1 MEGAEDEDGFCTSK
15 RCPPGPSAVPLGS
28 AHADAK
34 QKRIT
39 IIDRLASPSPVIIH
53 SSPRR
58 PQTPPASHHFTSNNT
73 SWASEHVSSSSKPTL
88 FYSGLIQHRL
98 RYLPLLEHRASHSF
112 ERIKS
117 SIIERD
123 TQRLESHQNY
133 RNFPVQSSLRLN
145 TF

>member
-39 IIDRLASPSPVIIH
+39 IIDSHQHSPVVD
-53 SSPRR
+53 
-58 PQTPPASHHFTSNNT
+58 PQSIKPAYNSAGFTSLHQQKPKFGPQNNF
-73 SWASEHVSSSSKPTL
+73 SSSSKPTL
-88 FYSGLIQHRL
+88 FYYGLIQQRL
-98 RYLPLLEHRASHSF
+98 RYLSLLEHRASHFF

-117 SIIERD
+117 SIIERAN
-123 TQRLESHQNY
+123 QPLESQ
-133 RNFPVQSSLRLN
+133 PKP
-145 TF
+145 